1 MFLLHYYKLGKWL
14 CKLCILIIHT
24 LTHIHI
30 NAQAYKHTCYQ
41 FILTH
46 SREYAIWLGSE
57 STLGGKV
64 MGEISNRLD
73 CNLVF

>member
-1 MFLLHYYKLGKWL
+1 MFSLHYYKLGKWL

-24 LTHIHI
+24 LTHIHT

-46 SREYAIWLGSE
+46 SREYAILLS
-57 STLGGKV
+57 SAFTMGGNV
-64 MGEISNRLD
+64 MGEISNCLD
-73 CNLVF
+73 FNILF